1 MNIIHHQ
8 QHILVNQ
15 MHKKIDEQNELIKNL
30 QKISSSNHKDRVG
43 NGDY

>member
-1 MNIIHHQ
+1 
-8 QHILVNQ
+8 

-30 QKISSSNHKDRVG
+30 QKISSSNHKDHVG